1 MQNINLGRALGAALA
16 VMPLISGAVVAETTP
31 APADIAQEEAF
42 LSILP
47 KIEVPDD
54 VQHIPGAVNEEFRY
68 CEASWPAGYAL
79 ARSGPEARALR
90 DIYSFVRARNV
101 ISTRDCGC
109 FGKVANWEGVE
120 EIAAALRE
128 RHDTERL
135 GWQQTESVS
144 AETKK
149 LIAIAETMWVVSR
162 GWWKFEGGVISG

>member
-1 MQNINLGRALGAALA
+1 MTKAFKAQ
-16 VMPLISGAVVAETTP
+16 ISGGAFGLIAIIATAAWAETP
-31 APADIAQEEAF
+31 APADIALEDAYLDV
-42 LSILP
+42 LSKVEI
-47 KIEVPDD
+47 PDD
-54 VQHIPGAVNEEFRY
+54 VQPIPGAVNEEFRN

-101 ISTRDCGC
+101 IAKEDCGC
-109 FGKVANWEGVE
+109 SGKVANWEGVE
-120 EIAAALRE
+120 EIAAVLRE

-149 LIAIAETMWVVSR
+149 LIAIAETMC
-162 GWWKFEGGVISG
+162 GGSF

>member
-1 MQNINLGRALGAALA
+1 MTNAIQARMMVGAFGLIAVFSAAAWAETPALA
-16 VMPLISGAVVAETTP
+16 DNSKEDAYLDV
-31 APADIAQEEAF
+31 
-42 LSILP
+42 LP
-47 KIEVPDD
+47 KVEIPEA
-54 VQHIPGAVNEEFRY
+54 VQPIPGAVNEEFRN

-109 FGKVANWEGVE
+109 SGKVANWEGVE

-135 GWQQTESVS
+135 GWQQTVSVS
-144 AETKK
+144 AEAKK
-149 LIAIAETMWVVSR
+149 LIAIAETMC
-162 GWWKFEGGVISG
+162 GGSF